1 MSETLLSALDV
12 EGAERFTRHLGQ
24 DEALE
29 AGILTPMAGTRP
41 VRLFSLEEAER
52 FLVVHDGSAVTS
64 DSRWSTINYVDPAH
78 LERWIAEK
86 LGDTELALA
95 LKEVIATRK
104 AYGFLVPPIKA
115 LLAERLAQCEALLAP
130 APDVQN

>member
-12 EGAERFTRHLGQ
+12 EGAERFMRHLEPT
-24 DEALE
+24 EALE

-52 FLVVHDGSAVTS
+52 FLVVHNGSAVTS
-64 DSRWSTINYVDPAH
+64 GSRWATVNYVDPAH

-86 LGDTELALA
+86 LGDTELASA
-95 LKEVIATRK
+95 VSEVVATRK
-104 AYGFLVPPIKA
+104 AYGFLVPEIKE
-115 LLAERLAQCEALLAP
+115 LLAERLAQCEELLAP
-130 APDVQN
+130 V